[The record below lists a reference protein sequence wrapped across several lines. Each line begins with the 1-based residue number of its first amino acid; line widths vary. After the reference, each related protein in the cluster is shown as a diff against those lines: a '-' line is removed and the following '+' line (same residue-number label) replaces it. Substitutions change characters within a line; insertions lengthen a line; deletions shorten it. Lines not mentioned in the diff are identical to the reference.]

1 MTVRENERGVDGEIE
16 KAGKTGRASSVVDSS
31 SEGELARTAH
41 STLRNDWYSGP
52 VHQYCV
58 TETRRANRI

>member
-16 KAGKTGRASSVVDSS
+16 KADKTGRASCVVDSS
-31 SEGELARTAH
+31 SEGELARAAH

-52 VHQYCV
+52 VH
-58 TETRRANRI
+58 